1 MQVDMNTV
9 LLFLLG
15 ALQMWFWQDKAR
27 DATER
32 KEMKDSIKA
41 MEQILAKMQAE
52 LAVSKFALFNKEHQA
67 GNSKN
72 EQ

>member
-27 DATER
+27 DATES